1 MDLVLDAGDMAELNR
16 MLLDFRH
23 REAGEL
29 IAFFNRR
36 IAAQARREQPPAPG
50 ADGSAK
56 RGEAST
62 R

>member
-29 IAFFNRR
+29 IAFLNRR

-50 ADGSAK
+50 PDGSAEQGHAAM
-56 RGEAST
+56 R
-62 R
+62 